1 MVSRFVPR
9 GTFPPLDSLPRSYFL
24 GHHRAGLTKM
34 KSMLSRIDLII
45 ECRDYRVPL
54 TSTNPLFEESL
65 AGRERL
71 IVYTKKDLGRCG
83 TEQDQQVR
91 RARSLHTP
99 QVLTRIALQREQ
111 IIRQWH
117 APSPVYFSDHRDKS
131 DVRRILKF
139 AKDYASRSVSLI
151 GFTMMCV
158 GMPNVGKSSLLNAL
172 RLAGMGKGKA
182 ASTGAQPGITR
193 KIGSGVKIFQGE
205 ESTEGV
211 YLLDTPGVFVPYVPD
226 ADAMLKLAL
235 CGSVKDTIISPV
247 TLADYLLYHINLVD
261 PGLYAEY
268 HEPTND
274 VVPLLEAV
282 AKKTGRLAPGGVPD
296 TEAAALWVI
305 QRWRNGHLGHF
316 MLDAITPEALNEHR
330 ASRDRQEPS
339 MNQARKA
346 EKERR
351 KAESRRIRAL

>member
-9 GTFPPLDSLPRSYFL
+9 GAFPPLDSLPRSYFL
-24 GHHRAGLTKM
+24 GHHRSGLAKM

-71 IVYTKKDLGRCG
+71 IVYTKKDLGRRRN
-83 TEQDQQVR
+83 EQDQ
-91 RARSLHTP
+91 
-99 QVLTRIALQREQ
+99 QREQ

-117 APSPVYFSDHRDKS
+117 APSQVFFSDHRDKS

-139 AKDYASRSVSLI
+139 AKDYALRRVSLI
-151 GFTMMCV
+151 GFRMMVV

-172 RLAGMGKGKA
+172 RLAGTGKGKA

-193 KIGSGVKIFQGE
+193 KIGSGVKIVQGE
-205 ESTEGV
+205 AGTEGV

-226 ADAMLKLAL
+226 ADAMLRLAL
-235 CGSVKDTIISPV
+235 CGSVKDTIIAPV

-268 HEPTND
+268 HEPTNE

-282 AKKTGRLAPGGVPD
+282 AMKTGRLGAGGVPD
-296 TEAAALWVI
+296 TEAAALWMI
-305 QRWRNGHLGHF
+305 QRWRTGHLGQF
-316 MLDAITPEALNEHR
+316 MLDEITPEALNELR

-346 EKERR
+346 DKERR
-351 KAESRRIRAL
+351 KAEAKRIRSL

>member
-9 GTFPPLDSLPRSYFL
+9 GAFPPLDSLPRSYFL

-71 IVYTKKDLGRCG
+71 IVYTKKDLGRRG
-83 TEQDQQVR
+83 NEQDQ
-91 RARSLHTP
+91 
-99 QVLTRIALQREQ
+99 QREQ

-117 APSPVYFSDHRDKS
+117 APSQVFFSDHRDKS

-139 AKDYASRSVSLI
+139 AKDYAIRRVSLI
-151 GFTMMCV
+151 GFRMMVV

-172 RLAGMGKGKA
+172 RLAGTGKGKA

-193 KIGSGVKIFQGE
+193 KIGSGVKIIQGE
-205 ESTEGV
+205 AGTEGV

-235 CGSVKDTIISPV
+235 CGSVKDTIIAPV
-247 TLADYLLYHINLVD
+247 TLADFLLYHINLVD

-268 HEPTND
+268 HEPTNEI
-274 VVPLLEAV
+274 VPLLEAV
-282 AKKTGRLAPGGVPD
+282 AKKTGRLGVGGVPE
-296 TEAAALWVI
+296 TEAAALWMI
-305 QRWRNGHLGHF
+305 QRWRTGHLGQF
-316 MLDAITPEALNEHR
+316 MLDDITAEALNEQR
-330 ASRDRQEPS
+330 ALRDRQEPS
-339 MNQARKA
+339 MNQVRKA
-346 EKERR
+346 DKERR
-351 KAESRRIRAL
+351 KAETRRIRAL